1 VSKEEILAHVARLD
15 LARKQLERELAPRIP
30 SVDADFY
37 YGALDRLTAAWAL
50 RLLTRV
56 GHAEG
61 HQACMRCQKY
71 RKLADALVADLGE
84 AGRMV

>member
-1 VSKEEILAHVARLD
+1 MSKEEILAHVAQLGA
-15 LARKQLERELAPRIP
+15 ARKRLERELAARIP
-30 SVDADFY
+30 SPDAAY
-37 YGALDRLTAAWAL
+37 YYDALDRLTAAWAL